1 MIELAEI
8 SPFSGLKE
16 TALFLAAFRLR
27 NASSSILA
35 PIAEKLSLSE
45 ETDC

>member
-16 TALFLAAFRLR
+16 TALV
-27 NASSSILA
+27 SG
-35 PIAEKLSLSE
+35 SLSA
-45 ETDC
+45 TQCDVFDSCSHCRKAATFGRD